1 MIDSGAIGG
10 QIGTL
15 GDRVETREEGDA
27 FITDQVHDMTLA
39 MRAEKFE
46 CQQSAD
52 SLLGGDHARARQV
65 RLAHDFGQLDVPH
78 HGDEQE
84 QAAGAGSEGARSQ
97 AQGADIGDG
106 GWLWSKVLGA
116 FVVES
121 SRETGEAFLPQ
132 QEGQGVDADALPRLR
147 QFPLNVI
154 DGEVPF
160 PHGDDQFPERIA
172 DRSRC
177 WSLAARRKEPGTEVE
192 IVAELMTEDPK
203 GPVGIAEATGDFGR
217 TELIDEVSTQG
228 FVLPLEGRFRG
239 EEEVSVVGRC

>member
-1 MIDSGAIGG
+1 MPEPGRS
-10 QIGTL
+10 
-15 GDRVETREEGDA
+15 
-27 FITDQVHDMTLA
+27 
-39 MRAEKFE
+39 
-46 CQQSAD
+46 
-52 SLLGGDHARARQV
+52 
-65 RLAHDFGQLDVPH
+65 RLAYDLGQLDVPH

-84 QAAGAGSEGARSQ
+84 QAAGTGAEGARSQ

-106 GWLWSKVLGA
+106 RWLWPKGFGA

-121 SRETGEAFLPQ
+121 SRKTGEAFLPQ
-132 QEGQGVDADALPRLR
+132 QEGQGVDADALSGLR

-177 WSLAARRKEPGTEVE
+177 RSLEDGRKEPGTEVR

-203 GPVGIAEATGDFGR
+203 GPGGIAEATGDFDR
-217 TELIDEVSTQG
+217 TELIDEVSAQG
-228 FVLPLEGRFRG
+228 FVLPLEGRFWG
-239 EEEVSVVGRC
+239 EEEVGVVGRC